1 MLELPTL
8 EEFAT
13 EELAL
18 LLELL
23 LELLLISLEL
33 CDDSLELLELETS
46 DELDSLELSCE
57 LDELGGGGGGG
68 SSDDTEELTELAT
81 LEEVFV
87 SPPPEPPPQAL
98 KVSAIT
104 LTVGSRYRFFI
115 MMASFY
121 ITFY

>member
-8 EEFAT
+8 EELAT

-18 LLELL
+18 LLELVL
-23 LELLLISLEL
+23 ASLEF
-33 CDDSLELLELETS
+33 CDDSLELIELEVS
-46 DELDSLELSCE
+46 DELDSLELSSE
-57 LDELGGGGGGG
+57 LDELDGGGF
-68 SSDDTEELTELAT
+68 SDDTEELTELAT

-98 KVSAIT
+98 RVSAIT
-104 LTVGSRYRFFI
+104 LTVGRRYRFFI